1 VEVEFQLLDCDYISP
16 NDKVILRLFGKTI
29 DGKTVCVFYDKFK
42 PYFYVLP
49 KQKNKVIQELK
60 EKFSKD
66 IINIEEVEKFLPI
79 GYQKEKTKVLKIT
92 LNNPARTPIVRD
104 FLNKSE
110 NVEEIF
116 EADILFRY
124 RFMADFGLSGMKW
137 VKAIGKVISTTNV
150 RTDICLEAEKLENLE
165 KIENVTFK
173 FLSIDIEVPTQAG
186 LPSPKEHGIGIISL
200 TFYPAFQGK
209 NTLVLISKPVGG
221 ISEDTIIF
229 ENEREM
235 LRKFLEIVIK
245 FDPDIITGYNLE
257 NFDLPYIN
265 ERLKELKLPRA
276 IGRCS
281 QKPMLIKKISENRFR
296 CNIVGRIIADPYLV
310 IKEMARRG
318 FFLGLKRFGLGDV
331 SKYLLNEDKVDI
343 THSEIP
349 KYWNGSKEEIKKI
362 IDYAR
367 KDSQLAI
374 RVLIEKNFL
383 DKYIGLS
390 QVCGLLLQDT
400 LDLGEAGKIENLLLR
415 EFNKMDFILPCKPS
429 GKEIKKREEERE
441 KKGLKGAF
449 VFDPVIGLH
458 TNCTL
463 YLDFVSMY
471 PSFIVSFNICPTTLL
486 FNVEEVEYVQS
497 PYGTK
502 FVSPKVRKGIFPEIV
517 KKLIENRKKI
527 KELLKNEKD
536 ITIRRALDAQ
546 QEALKRMANAFYGY
560 TGFVRARIY
569 ALDIA
574 NAITSYGRKYIK
586 LTKEIVEK
594 ETPYKAIYGDTDSV
608 MIETDTQD
616 VERAFEIGNEL
627 TRLIT
632 EKVGVLQ
639 MKIESVFK
647 TLLIHAKKRYAGWSF
662 EKIDDK
668 WSDTIVMKGI
678 ETVRRD
684 WCELVSETL
693 NKILEIIL
701 KEQNPKKALDYFKDI
716 VQKIQNEEIP
726 LEKLLIVKGISK
738 RIEDYKG
745 VQPHV
750 ELVKKMKKRPG
761 VRAPGVGDRIG
772 YIIVKGVEP
781 ISERAED
788 LEWIKKHNLKVDSRY
803 YIESQLLPPIER
815 IFESM
820 GIARSELV
828 GIGKQLQLNQLTSSK
843 KEVVLEQI
851 DGFIC
856 DKCNKTY
863 QVLPLSG
870 KCLKCGGE
878 LSFFNNKIISKY
890 AAA

>member
-1 VEVEFQLLDCDYISP
+1 VELEFQLLDCDYIP
-16 NDKVILRLFGKTI
+16 VNDKPVIRLFGKTKE
-29 DGKTVCVFYDKFK
+29 GKTVCVFYDKFK
-42 PYFYVLP
+42 PYFYILP
-49 KQKNKVIQELK
+49 KQKDKVIQELK
-60 EKFSKD
+60 ENFPKE
-66 IINIEEVEKFLPI
+66 IISIEEVEKFLPL
-79 GYQKEKTKVLKIT
+79 GYQKEKKKMLKIT
-92 LNNPARTPIVRD
+92 LTNPAKTPVVRD
-104 FLNKSE
+104 FLRKSE

-124 RFMADFGLSGMKW
+124 RFMADFNLFGMKW
-137 VKAIGKVISTTNV
+137 VKAFGKIVNTTNV
-150 RTDICLEAEKLENLE
+150 RTDICLEAEKLESLD
-165 KIENVTFK
+165 KIENVNFK

-186 LPSPKEHGIGIISL
+186 LPSPKKHEIGIISL
-200 TFYPAFQGK
+200 TFYPAFQGR
-209 NTLVLISKPVGG
+209 NTLVLISKQVSEV
-221 ISEDTIIF
+221 SEDVVSF
-229 ENEREM
+229 GDEKEM

-257 NFDLPYIN
+257 NFDLPYLS

-281 QKPMLIKKISENRFR
+281 QKPMSIRKIGENRFR
-296 CNIVGRIIADPYLV
+296 CSIVGRIVADPYLMV
-310 IKEMARRG
+310 REMAKRG
-318 FFLGLKRFGLGDV
+318 FFIGLKRFGLGDV
-331 SKYLLNEDKVDI
+331 SKYLLNEEKIDI

-349 KYWNGSKEEIKKI
+349 KYWNGSKDEIKKI
-362 IDYAR
+362 IEYAR
-367 KDSQLAI
+367 KDSQLAMRI
-374 RVLIEKNFL
+374 LIEKNFL

-400 LDLGEAGKIENLLLR
+400 LDMGEAGKIENLLLR
-415 EFNKMDFILPCKPS
+415 EFNKRDFVIPCKP
-429 GKEIKKREEERE
+429 GEEEIKRREEERG

-449 VFDPVIGLH
+449 VFDPIIGLH

-486 FNVEEVEYVQS
+486 LDGEGVEYIQS

-502 FVSPKVRKGIFPEIV
+502 FVSPNVRRGVFPEIV
-517 KKLIENRKKI
+517 RRLIESRKKI
-527 KELLKNEKD
+527 KELMKKEKNE
-536 ITIRRALDAQ
+536 TIRRVLDAQ
-546 QEALKRMANAFYGY
+546 QEAFKRMTNAFYGY
-560 TGFVRARIY
+560 TGFIRARVY

-574 NAITSYGRKYIK
+574 NAITSFGRKYIK

-608 MIETDTQD
+608 MIETNTQD
-616 VERAFEIGNEL
+616 IEKAFEIGNEL
-627 TRLIT
+627 TKLINQR
-632 EKVGVLQ
+632 VGVLQ
-639 MKIESVFK
+639 MKIESIFK

-662 EKIDDK
+662 EKNDDK
-668 WSDTIVMKGI
+668 WSDSIVMKGI

-684 WCELVSETL
+684 WCELVGETL
-693 NKILEIIL
+693 NKVLEIIL
-701 KEQNPKKALDYFKDI
+701 KEQNPKKALDYFKDV
-716 VQKIQNEEIP
+716 VQKLQNEEIP
-726 LEKLLIVKGISK
+726 LEKLLIIKGISK

-750 ELVKKMKKRPG
+750 ELVKKMRKREG
-761 VRAPGVGDRIG
+761 VRVPGVGDRVG

-820 GIARSELV
+820 GIPRSELV
-828 GIGKQLQLNQLTSSK
+828 GIGKQLQLNQLSYTK
-843 KEVVLEQI
+843 REIILEQI

-856 DKCNKTY
+856 DKCGKTY
-863 QVLPLSG
+863 QVIPLAG

-878 LSFFNNKIISKY
+878 LSFFNHKTISKY
-890 AAA
+890 AIV